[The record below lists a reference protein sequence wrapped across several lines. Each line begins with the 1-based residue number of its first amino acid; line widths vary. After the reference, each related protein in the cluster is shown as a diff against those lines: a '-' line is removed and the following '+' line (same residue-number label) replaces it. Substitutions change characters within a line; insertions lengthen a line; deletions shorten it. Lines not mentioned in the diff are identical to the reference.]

1 VALRP
6 VPLSDVQHKSEP
18 DGQHELVLQSR
29 TGCSGRP
36 LSEDVAHTPGART
49 RTRAWAKMRKI
60 HEIFRIEPNP
70 QPPDWLD
77 CGACVRDPTDEHL
90 RTVIRLIGV
99 PRAAAM
105 IYETHPTT
113 HVQPR
118 ARLGGASLAAAP

>member
-1 VALRP
+1 V
-6 VPLSDVQHKSEP
+6 
-18 DGQHELVLQSR
+18 
-29 TGCSGRP
+29 
-36 LSEDVAHTPGART
+36 
-49 RTRAWAKMRKI
+49 RKV
-60 HEIFRIEPNP
+60 HEIFCIELKP
-70 QPPDWLD
+70 QPADWLD
-77 CGACVRDPTDEHL
+77 CGARVRDPTDEHL

>member
-1 VALRP
+1 MKCRSVTCGKR
-6 VPLSDVQHKSEP
+6 DP
-18 DGQHELVLQSR
+18 DGQHEIVLEPR

-118 ARLGGASLAAAP
+118 ARLGRASLAAAP

>member
-1 VALRP
+1 MQKISCTLRT
-6 VPLSDVQHKSEP
+6 L
-18 DGQHELVLQSR
+18 
-29 TGCSGRP
+29 
-36 LSEDVAHTPGART
+36 AHAR
-49 RTRAWAKMRKI
+49 
-60 HEIFRIEPNP
+60 
-70 QPPDWLD
+70 
-77 CGACVRDPTDEHL
+77 TDEHL